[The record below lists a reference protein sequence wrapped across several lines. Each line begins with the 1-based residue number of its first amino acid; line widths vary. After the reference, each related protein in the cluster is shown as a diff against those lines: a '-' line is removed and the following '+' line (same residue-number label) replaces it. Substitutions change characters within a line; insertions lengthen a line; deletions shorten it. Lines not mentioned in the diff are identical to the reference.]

1 MYEMSSDSDKKHEE
15 RDRERL
21 EERAARAREKVERA
35 EAKVRDRS
43 EQAQDQ
49 IARAL
54 DRVADAE
61 DRAGEKVARA
71 IEQAERAGGERARG
85 DATGEQAAAAVE
97 AEPPIWFRDE
107 PASRRPAHTRAD
119 IARAALEI
127 ADSEGFD
134 AVSMRK
140 VAQRLGAGTMTLYH
154 YVRNKG
160 ELISLMS
167 DAVMAELL
175 VPEGELSKDWRAA
188 LTQIAN
194 RSHDAFSAHH
204 WVFQKMGEDGS
215 FGPNGMRHFEQ
226 SLQAVVGLGL
236 DREQIFEVIGQV
248 DDYVFGYS
256 LREVEEREQEHG
268 WSPEVV
274 DFFKRELA
282 TGAYPLISE
291 FFGDDFEATFDE
303 AMELM
308 ADGARFDR
316 GLARLLDGIEAEFAP
331 K

>member
-1 MYEMSSDSDKKHEE
+1 MYEMSSESDKKREE
-15 RDRERL
+15 RDRERM

-35 EAKVRDRS
+35 EAKVRERS

-71 IEQAERAGGERARG
+71 IERAERAGSERTGGEPAP
-85 DATGEQAAAAVE
+85 AVDE

-160 ELISLMS
+160 ELIALMN
-167 DAVMAELL
+167 DAVMAEVV
-175 VPEGELSKDWRAA
+175 VPEGELADDWRAA

-204 WVFQKMGEDGS
+204 WVFQKMGDDGAP
-215 FGPNGMRHFEQ
+215 GPNGMRHFEQ
-226 SLQAVVGLGL
+226 SLQAVASLGL
-236 DREQIFEVIGQV
+236 DREQTFEVIGQV

-256 LREVEEREQEHG
+256 LREVQERAEQEHG
-268 WSPEVV
+268 WSPQVV
-274 DFFKRELA
+274 DFFRRELD

-291 FFGDDFEATFDE
+291 FFGDDFEATFEE
-303 AMELM
+303 AMEFM
-308 ADGARFDR
+308 SDNSRFAR